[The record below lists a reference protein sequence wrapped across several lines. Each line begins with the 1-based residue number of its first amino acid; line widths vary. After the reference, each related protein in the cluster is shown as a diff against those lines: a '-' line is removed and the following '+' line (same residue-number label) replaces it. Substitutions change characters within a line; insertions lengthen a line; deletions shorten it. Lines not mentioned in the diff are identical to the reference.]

1 MAFYVKNASRNRL
14 LDCFR
19 IGLFAVK
26 FVANGKVCFISRIG
40 GIDGVFLLLLKT
52 KCIKIK
58 QITL

>member
-40 GIDGVFLLLLKT
+40 GIDGVFFAVT
-52 KCIKIK
+52 
-58 QITL
+58 